1 MRKEFEKLPEIAA
14 ELENSDGELYW
25 CDKQNQYRNNRVF
38 QDSQTGW
45 MNGAWY
51 AWQAK
56 AQAVQ
61 EGLRK
66 NQEKVK
72 VYELHVKTLKQIHE
86 NEFNE
91 KSESSYILGNLDGF
105 FECLESDLGEI
116 K

>member
-1 MRKEFEKLPEIAA
+1 MDIKKEREAFVKWFESRYIDDIHP
-14 ELENSDGELYW
+14 
-25 CDKQNQYRNNRVF
+25 
-38 QDSQTGW
+38 DSTIGIVSW
-45 MNGAWY
+45 E
-51 AWQAK
+51 AWQAAK

-66 NQEKVK
+66 SQEKVK

>member
-1 MRKEFEKLPEIAA
+1 MDIQKQHEDFDLWWEGNAIAMMCEEDEA
-14 ELENSDGELYW
+14 L
-25 CDKQNQYRNNRVF
+25 KI
-38 QDSQTGW
+38 
-45 MNGAWY
+45 
-51 AWQAK
+51 WQAAK

>member
-1 MRKEFEKLPEIAA
+1 MREEFESKQQEEFEKFMLQYKPEFRDLNKVGDYTYSNSLTSIAYDCY
-14 ELENSDGELYW
+14 L
-25 CDKQNQYRNNRVF
+25 
-38 QDSQTGW
+38 
-45 MNGAWY
+45 
-51 AWQAK
+51 
-56 AQAVQ
+56 

>member
-1 MRKEFEKLPEIAA
+1 MDIEKEREAFE
-14 ELENSDGELYW
+14 
-25 CDKQNQYRNNRVF
+25 
-38 QDSQTGW
+38 
-45 MNGAWY
+45 AWY
-51 AWQAK
+51 CRNHTGLKQSDLAKFRTLSGYCFSDPLKINISWEAWQAAK

-66 NQEKVK
+66 SQEKVK

>member
-1 MRKEFEKLPEIAA
+1 MAIQKEREAFEAWCHVDDQFCTHRYAGSEDY
-14 ELENSDGELYW
+14 SDDYAQ
-25 CDKQNQYRNNRVF
+25 C
-38 QDSQTGW
+38 
-45 MNGAWY
+45 AWL
-51 AWQAK
+51 AWQAAK